1 MNENERP
8 PANHGSESTD
18 AVATS
23 AVREGVG
30 RLVRRAGRDTRP
42 TAFELLGV
50 VGVVVGFGLLGGP
63 AGVVVA
69 LAVALLW
76 YAFSGVYGFAA
87 GQFMLA
93 AVLPARIGLDLLTPE
108 LVAVEAALILVLVG
122 GDHRDGA
129 SSGYRRLLR
138 TGVVGVLLGSVALG
152 VGVGSAP
159 VADETLVVVAVS
171 VAFLVAA
178 STLYVWGRIVVSPI
192 VDDSVGGTG
201 GGDVEGEL
209 VT

>member
-8 PANHGSESTD
+8 LADRESETTD
-18 AVATS
+18 PVATS
-23 AVREGVG
+23 AVRDSVG
-30 RLVRRAGRDTRP
+30 RLVRGAGRDTRP
-42 TAFELLGV
+42 TALELLGV
-50 VGVVVGFGLLGGP
+50 VGVGVGFGLLGGP

-76 YAFSGVYGFAA
+76 YTFSGVYGFAA

-93 AVLPARIGLDLLTPE
+93 AVLPARIGLDRLTPE

-122 GDHRDGA
+122 GDYRDGA
-129 SSGYRRLLR
+129 ARGYRRLLR

-159 VADETLVVVAVS
+159 VADETLVVVVVG

-178 STLYVWGRIVVSPI
+178 TTLYAWGRIVVSPI
-192 VDDSVGGTG
+192 VDDPVGS
-201 GGDVEGEL
+201 DVEGESAA
-209 VT
+209 